1 MSNKRGSIWTWWQ
14 RHRFTWNEYM
24 GHCTHTHTHTH
35 KTWTYAHSVS
45 RNDLPQALYL
55 LNWGLLFQPPDV
67 TLPQRDKKQKQREKS
82 TRVFVIRIQLK
93 KTHVCNILLSLAKPY
108 EDGLP
113 RPLPPPCSLMQK
125 RRSWTTEVKTAWG
138 WHDEQSWAQQ
148 WRMDSGMQFLGR
160 RFVGWLPC

>member
-14 RHRFTWNEYM
+14 RHGLLGMSTWDIA
-24 GHCTHTHTHTH
+24 HTHTD
-35 KTWTYAHSVS
+35 KTWTYAHSFS

-67 TLPQRDKKQKQREKS
+67 TLPQRDKKQKQGEKS
-82 TRVFVIRIQLK
+82 TCVFVIRIQLK
-93 KTHVCNILLSLAKPY
+93 KIHVCNILLSLAKPY

-160 RFVGWLPC
+160 RFVGWLPR